1 MKMRLL
7 ERIRSLWVILY
18 ESAASFI
25 RNDDFRSAAS
35 LAFYTALALIPV
47 FFLLTFALAAALG
60 SSQAAFSRTE
70 SLAQQFL
77 PRYSGVI
84 LREVDAIAHL
94 KRALGVINIVLLVWA
109 GTPLVSSLRSTLNGI
124 FRVQEEKHFA
134 IEKLMDILKVIMVI
148 LFLVVIS
155 TVTVLDLLLDIIR
168 DFVVLTMIPSYLDTL
183 AHAVT
188 SIFVL
193 CFLYFLFI
201 PRTPLRYILIG
212 ALTSTGL
219 WLAMEPAFNAFLS
232 YNPRYGFVFG
242 SLKSLFILMIWIYYS
257 ISAFLFGSEVIAAMK
272 RKGSIYVRRLL
283 EGKGGVPSSVKQAHV
298 ISFRDGETIFLK
310 GEKDSDMFYVLSGA
324 VSLRKEETEILIVGP
339 GHYFGVMGL
348 LLDEPR
354 LTSAVALEDTEL
366 VVINTENMRTL
377 THESP
382 ELVWKMLKDLAKRF
396 REVDKLIQ

>member
-1 MKMRLL
+1 MKMRLF
-7 ERIRSLWVILY
+7 ERVRSVWVISY

-47 FFLLTFALAAALG
+47 FFLLTFALGTALG
-60 SSQAAFSRTE
+60 SSQAAFEKTKL
-70 SLAQQFL
+70 LAEQFL
-77 PRYSGVI
+77 PRYSSVI
-84 LREVDAIAHL
+84 LREVDAIVHFKKAF
-94 KRALGVINIVLLVWA
+94 GVINIVLLIWA

-124 FRVQEEKHFA
+124 FRVHEEKHFA
-134 IEKLMDILKVIMVI
+134 IEKLIDIVKVITVL

-155 TVTVLDLLLDIIR
+155 TVTVLDVFLDIIR
-168 DFVVLTMIPSYLDTL
+168 DFVELKMIPGYLKNL

-188 SIFVL
+188 STLVL
-193 CFLYFLFI
+193 SFLFALFI
-201 PRTPLRYILIG
+201 PKTPFRYILVG
-212 ALTSTGL
+212 ALTSMAL

-257 ISAFLFGSEVIAAMK
+257 ISAFLFGAEVIAAMK

-283 EGKGGVPSSVKQAHV
+283 EQKGGVPSSVKQAHV
-298 ISFRDGETIFLK
+298 ISFREGETVFNK
-310 GEKDSDMFYVLSGA
+310 GEKDSDMFYVLSGT
-324 VSLRKEETEILIVGP
+324 VSLRKEETEILIVEP

-354 LTSAVALEDTEL
+354 LTSAVALRDSEL
-366 VVINTENMRTL
+366 VVINSENMHTL
-377 THESP
+377 TKESP
-382 ELVWKMLKDLAKRF
+382 ELIWKMLKDLAKRF